1 MKRLFIALEVP
12 DFEKCAITLWREQ
25 ALPEISSPVI
35 TDNLHLTL
43 CFLGNLDPF
52 QEQEIIAQLNHI
64 RQRKIYLSFTEI
76 GYFKKPKVLYLK
88 PDKIPIALQDL
99 ASQIC
104 ETALQMGVRLD
115 INTYKPHIT
124 VARKVPLSPNVVNSP
139 NIRVQFTDMA
149 LYHSQSTTNGV
160 RYKKLRSWPLY

>member
-43 CFLGNLDPF
+43 CFLGNLDPVK
-52 QEQEIIAQLNHI
+52 EQEIIAQLNHVH
-64 RQRKIYLSFTEI
+64 QKKFYLSFTEI

-88 PDKIPIALQDL
+88 PYKVPNVLQEL
-99 ASQIC
+99 ATQIC
-104 ETALQMGVRLD
+104 KTALQMGIKLD
-115 INTYKPHIT
+115 INTFKPHIT
-124 VARKVPLSPNVVNSP
+124 VARKVPLSPTIVKIP